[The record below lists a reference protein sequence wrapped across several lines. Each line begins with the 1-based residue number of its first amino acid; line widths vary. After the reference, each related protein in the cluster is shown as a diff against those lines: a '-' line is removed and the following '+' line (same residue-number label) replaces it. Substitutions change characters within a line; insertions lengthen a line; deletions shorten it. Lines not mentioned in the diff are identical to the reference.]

1 METINAA
8 LIYTNKF
15 LVIYSWWLIQ
25 LMVYFKSLVI
35 KKVIISKKYFVP
47 CMIMKYFCNNFLFL
61 LFISLALFTTN
72 GIGSEVC

>member
-25 LMVYFKSLVI
+25 LMVYFKSLAI

-47 CMIMKYFCNNFLFL
+47 TMYDHEIFL
-61 LFISLALFTTN
+61 
-72 GIGSEVC
+72 